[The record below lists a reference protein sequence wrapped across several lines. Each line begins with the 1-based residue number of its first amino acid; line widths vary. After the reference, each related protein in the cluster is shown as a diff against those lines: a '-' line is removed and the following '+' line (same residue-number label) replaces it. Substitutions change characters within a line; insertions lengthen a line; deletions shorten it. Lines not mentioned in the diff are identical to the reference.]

1 MIHLRTILLLLVFT
15 LTTSNF
21 LKAEKTPP
29 NIIFILSDDQGYGD
43 IGRHGHPLLD
53 TPNLDK
59 LWDESVRF
67 DNFYVSPSCSPTR
80 AALLTGKHE
89 FLSGVTHTLKPREHL
104 SLKSTT
110 LPQLLQDAGYA
121 TGFIGKWHLGGGKG
135 YGPSYR
141 GFQWCSSN
149 TKGPREHFN
158 TTIVRN
164 GKYFPTKGY
173 REDRFFDEAE
183 LFIKEHKK
191 QPFFLYLA
199 TYSPHAPYDAPSD
212 LVTKYKAMGVT
223 DSQAKYLGMVE
234 NIDQNVGR
242 LRAFL
247 ISENLAK
254 NTLLV
259 YMNDNGITEG
269 LEVYNANMR
278 GSKCSIW
285 EGGSRAMS
293 LWHWADNWKPRTVKK
308 ELTAHLDV
316 LPTLL
321 DIATIT
327 PPEDLAPK
335 LQGKSLL
342 PLLKGISSSWHQDR
356 ILFHSVA
363 RWTSGFAEAHKGVN
377 TAVRKGDYLLL
388 KSSKCTEKSC
398 LKKNSICL
406 ILDKIEKGAKASHY
420 TAENAQYH
428 WGISDK
434 NWSLYNVKTDPGN
447 LTNLASKH
455 PELVSQL
462 SEAYSIWWDETY
474 PEMIANGGDK
484 AEK

>member
-1 MIHLRTILLLLVFT
+1 MIRLRTILSLLLVS
-15 LTTSNF
+15 LSSNSL
-21 LKAEKTPP
+21 LKAENTSP

-43 IGRHGHPLLD
+43 IGRHGHPLLS

-104 SLKSTT
+104 STKSAT

-121 TGFIGKWHLGGGKG
+121 TGFIGKWHLGGSKG
-135 YGPSYR
+135 YGPAYR

-149 TKGPREHFN
+149 TNGPSEHFD

-164 GKYFPTKGY
+164 GEHFPTKGY

-199 TYSPHAPYDAPSD
+199 TYSPHAPYDAPAD
-212 LVTKYKAMGVT
+212 LVDKYKAMGVT
-223 DSQAKYLGMVE
+223 ESQAKYLGMIE

-242 LRAFL
+242 LRSFL
-247 ISENLAK
+247 ISENLEK

-269 LEVYNANMR
+269 LDVYNANMR

-293 LWHWADNWKPRTVKK
+293 LWHWSGNWKPRTVEK

-321 DIATIT
+321 DVATIT
-327 PPEDLAPK
+327 PTENLTSK
-335 LQGKSLL
+335 LQGRSLL
-342 PLLKGISSSWHQDR
+342 PLLEGDTSNWHQQR

-363 RWTSGFAEAHKGVN
+363 RWTSGFAAAHKGVN

-388 KSSKCTEKSC
+388 KSSKCTEKGCAS
-398 LKKNSICL
+398 KNGACR
-406 ILDKIEKGAKASHY
+406 ILDKIEKGATSSHY
-420 TAENAQYH
+420 TAANAQYH
-428 WGISDK
+428 WGISDA

-447 LTNLASKH
+447 LTNIASKH
-455 PELVSQL
+455 PELVTEL

-484 AEK
+484 SE